1 VNNVHFNNCSYI
13 TGFARCVSMKRTK
26 CLMFILGKFTS
37 IHIIRQQSS
46 ELSSEQSSEQSSER
60 FSEQSEI
67 VCANRTNTKVNCCF

>member
-1 VNNVHFNNCSYI
+1 MNNVHFNNCSYI

-37 IHIIRQQSS
+37 IHMIRQQSS
-46 ELSSEQSSEQSSER
+46 KQFSEQ